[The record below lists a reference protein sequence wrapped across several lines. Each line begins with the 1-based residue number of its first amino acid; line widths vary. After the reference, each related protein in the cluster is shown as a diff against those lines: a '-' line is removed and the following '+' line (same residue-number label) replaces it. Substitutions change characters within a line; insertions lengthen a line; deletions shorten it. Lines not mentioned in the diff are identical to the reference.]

1 MGKPAYLCEQLRK
14 LESERDREEC
24 LARLIRR
31 LRGRCTVQDRLHR
44 SKRFLAALPTFAFAI
59 QHTSR

>member
-31 LRGRCTVQDRLHR
+31 LRGQCTVQDRLHR
-44 SKRFLAALPTFAFAI
+44 SKRFLASVPVFAFAF
-59 QHTSR
+59 QHASR